1 MTERRA
7 SIEVI
12 APSVEEAIAK
22 GLQDLGLGPEAVEV
36 EVLDAGSKGVF
47 GLGMRQARVRLTIK
61 SEYMQSAAPLGEAPE
76 MATPA
81 ELLAEVDEA
90 GLAGESA
97 EAQEAAPSHFPGLP
111 DDLVLQVA
119 RETVEDLLE
128 RMKVRASVTAHF
140 AEADES
146 QSRPPVL
153 VEIHG
158 QDLSFLIGPKAE
170 TLMAL
175 QYIANLIVTKELGRA
190 ITLVVDVEGYRHRR
204 ERQIRQM
211 ARRMAEQAMMTGR
224 RQELEP
230 MPASER
236 RLVHIELRDHP
247 HVRTESVGE
256 EPQRKVTIIP
266 R

>member
-12 APSVEEAIAK
+12 APSVEEAVAK
-22 GLQDLGLGPEAVEV
+22 GLADLGLSVDAVEV
-36 EVLDAGSKGVF
+36 EVLDSGSKGVF
-47 GLGMRQARVRLTIK
+47 GLGTRQARVRLTIK
-61 SEYMQSAAPLGEAPE
+61 TEYMQPAEAASGAPESTAQEVETAVEEEAP
-76 MATPA
+76 AGA
-81 ELLAEVDEA
+81 E
-90 GLAGESA
+90 G
-97 EAQEAAPSHFPGLP
+97 SHFPGLP

-128 RMKVRASVTAHF
+128 RMKVRAAVKSSF
-140 AEADES
+140 APADEG
-146 QSRPPVL
+146 QSRSPVL
-153 VEIHG
+153 VEING
-158 QDLSFLIGPKAE
+158 DDLSFLIGPKAE
-170 TLMAL
+170 ILMAL
-175 QYIANLIVTKELGRA
+175 QYIAGLIVAKELGRA
-190 ITLVVDVEGYRHRR
+190 VSLVVDVQGYRARR

-211 ARRMAEQAMMTGR
+211 ARRMAEQAVLTGR

-247 HVRTESVGE
+247 QVRTESVGE